1 MNKLAF
7 RFIVMIVAF
16 ATIAAIAIGLST
28 SAPVTNEV
36 ALAQL
41 NGGDEAYIAM
51 QAYNQYKN
59 VAIAAGSIITTVSI
73 ALIITIIYKIFKEKN
88 K

>member
-1 MNKLAF
+1 
-7 RFIVMIVAF
+7 MIVAF
-16 ATIAAIAIGLST
+16 ATIAAIAVGLST
-28 SAPVTNEV
+28 RAPVTNEV

>member
-1 MNKLAF
+1 MNKLVF
-7 RFIVMIVAF
+7 RFIVIIAVF

-28 SAPVTNEV
+28 SAPVSNEV

-41 NGGDEAYIAM
+41 NGGDEAYITM

-59 VAIAAGSIITTVSI
+59 VAIAAGSIITTVSVV
-73 ALIITIIYKIFKEKN
+73 LIIAIIYKIFKEKN